1 MEVTDGSRFQQ
12 ARLLH
17 LARLIAP
24 CSHDVRLM
32 PPHRRAIALQAA
44 RDSRV
49 QLIVGVGPVPV
60 HADGAAGRQ
69 RDAR

>member
-1 MEVTDGSRFQQ
+1 MEATNGSRFQQ

-24 CSHDVRLM
+24 YSHDVRLM

-44 RDSRV
+44 RDSGV
-49 QLIVGVGPVPV
+49 QLVVGIGPVAG
-60 HADGAAGRQ
+60 HAEAAAGR
-69 RDAR
+69 RHDAR